1 MVLEDE
7 RYAAFLGVRNAGGD
21 AVGGETHAFGVG
33 EFGAALAAE
42 DAAIGAAES
51 VGHVDPAL
59 LFGDLGVAEGL
70 VRVREVGRAAHHRDG
85 HSEVGDLTAEDLPVG
100 CVGHLEEARIELQA
114 LDVERGG
121 EGEPLGELHRAVFAE
136 GMHVGLRERGDL
148 RHGQAFCPGRVS
160 GSFGG
165 LRPMKGCCS
174 SSTTEPLIGPASS
187 ASQ

>member
-7 RYAAFLGVRNAGGD
+7 RHAAFLGVRDAGLD
-21 AVGGETHAFGVG
+21 AVGREAHAFGVG
-33 EFGAALAAE
+33 ELRAALAAE
-42 DAAIGAAES
+42 HAAVGAAEC
-51 VGHVDPAL
+51 VGHVDPTL
-59 LFGDLGVAEGL
+59 LLGDLGVAEDF
-70 VRVREVGRAAHHRDG
+70 VRMREVGRTAHHRDG
-85 HSEVGDLTAEDLPVG
+85 HTEVGDLTAEERPIG
-100 CVGHLEEARIELQA
+100 FIGHLEEAGIEFQA
-114 LDVERGG
+114 LDVEGGG
-121 EGEPLGELHRAVFAE
+121 ELEPLGKLHRAVFAE
-136 GMHVGLRERGDL
+136 GMHVGLGESGDL

>member
-7 RYAAFLGVRNAGGD
+7 RHAAFLGVRDAGGD
-21 AVGGETHAFGVG
+21 AVGREADAFGVG
-33 EFGAALAAE
+33 QLGAALATE
-42 DAAIGAAES
+42 HAAVGAAERM
-51 VGHVDPAL
+51 GHVDPTL
-59 LFGDLGVAEGL
+59 LLGDLGVAEGL
-70 VRVREVGRAAHHRDG
+70 VRVREVGRAAQHRDG
-85 HSEVGDLTAEDLPVG
+85 HPEVGDLTAEDRPVG
-100 CVGHLEEARIELQA
+100 RVGHLEEAGVELQA
-114 LDVERGG
+114 LHVEGGG
-121 EGEPLGELHRAVFAE
+121 EREPLGKPHRAVFAE

-174 SSTTEPLIGPASS
+174 NSTTEPLIGPASS